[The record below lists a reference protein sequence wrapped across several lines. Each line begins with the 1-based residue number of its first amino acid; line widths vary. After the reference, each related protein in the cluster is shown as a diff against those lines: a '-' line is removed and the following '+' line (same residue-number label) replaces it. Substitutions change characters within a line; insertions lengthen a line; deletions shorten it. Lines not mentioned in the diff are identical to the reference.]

1 MKRHEYLSIES
12 DTSMNPGLA
21 FSQAVQLLDL
31 AGSIATESKDVD
43 KMLNVSTRWLDM
55 GERFAEI
62 GVGDD
67 DDEIEIETKEKI
79 PYGFAAGIEK
89 QIIGKEVEDGTD
101 DS

>member
-1 MKRHEYLSIES
+1 MKKHEYLPIEG

-31 AGSIATESKDVD
+31 AGSIATDSEDVD
-43 KMLNVSTRWLDM
+43 KMLNVSTRWMDM

-62 GVGDD
+62 GVGDE
-67 DDEIEIETKEKI
+67 DDEVEIETKEKI

-89 QIIGKEVEDGTD
+89 QIIEKEAGDGTNE
-101 DS
+101 S